1 MIRRP
6 PRSTLFPYTTLF
18 RSRFLLQ
25 PHRQPA
31 APEPLDQAVEGVTG
45 PGGVGLG
52 DEADAC
58 HASACTVRS
67 MIPSRF
73 AVVRPCIERCRKN
86 SRLPLGPRSGDAVTP
101 STCQPRSTA

>member
-1 MIRRP
+1 IRALIVTGVQTCALP
-6 PRSTLFPYTTLF
+6 IWAGDAL
-18 RSRFLLQ
+18 
-25 PHRQPA
+25 
-31 APEPLDQAVEGVTG
+31 EPLDQAVEGVTG

-86 SRLPLGPRSGDAVTP
+86 SRLPLGPR
-101 STCQPRSTA
+101 RSEERRGGKVCGARGQA